1 MSDKLLPCPF
11 CGGEAKI
18 ISHGKPY
25 RKVLGGQTY
34 RTTVGCSICTANV
47 SQAAFSKDKSCEEA
61 AAAWNR
67 RTNPPPL
74 PLTVEQL
81 KALNAEPLKHWVW
94 IEILDTSAFSAYYRT
109 YADYTDGKEFCCGWP
124 GVGYSWDYC
133 DYGKTWIAY
142 DRKPEEGSQ

>member
-11 CGGEAKI
+11 CGGEAEYYGECDMVWVRCSRYGCYAEM
-18 ISHGKPY
+18 ISRFDEP
-25 RKVLGGQTY
+25 
-34 RTTVGCSICTANV
+34 
-47 SQAAFSKDKSCEEA
+47 EEA
-61 AAAWNR
+61 AAVWNR
-67 RTNPPPL
+67 RTIPPPT

-81 KALNAEPLKHWVW
+81 KAMKAEPLKHWVW
-94 IEILDTSAFSAYYRT
+94 IEILDTSAFTFKAFSAYYRT

-142 DRKPEEGSQ
+142 DRKPEGETL